1 MAQDPLATRPQ
12 SVAIVA
18 LGPSSKDFITAR
30 AHKNSALLV
39 DEVWAVNSGAEVF
52 ACDKVWLMD
61 DLRKM
66 QQRYPGWAQRLRSLD
81 KPIVTC
87 RHYDEWPT
95 SVEYPLNDVLH
106 CIRDD
111 YFTNTVA
118 YAIAYAILTR
128 VEDLYLFGCDFMY
141 PGSKIVEPGAE
152 CCAYMLAIAK
162 ERGVHWRIPSNSTLL
177 DSNLVRMDGATQQA
191 RRPLYGYDYN
201 PGDSKRRVER
211 GVGSELDHLV
221 ARKAPHAIEGLENAI
236 HAASAPHGQGSI
248 DRSDGGGQGN
258 PVHPPVAG
266 NQSAAVPAERSRVL
280 GGRDERRASP
290 GMGSAAHRTVQ
301 SETAGADRMVYASE
315 STAAGLAF
323 DPTAG
328 SLGCGADD
336 GKRNG
341 RADLAD
347 ERGTE
352 FAFKRGNGAAGDPVF
367 PA

>member
-87 RHYDEWPT
+87 RHYPEWPT
-95 SVEYPLNDVLH
+95 SVEYPLMPVLK
-106 CIRDD
+106 CIQDD
-111 YFTNTVA
+111 FLTNTVA
-118 YAIAYAILTR
+118 YAIAYAILTK

-152 CCAYMLAIAK
+152 SCAYLLGIAK
-162 ERGVHWRIPSNSTLL
+162 ERGVHWRLPSGSTLM
-177 DSNLVRMDGATQQA
+177 DSNLCRMDENGRL

-211 GVGSELDHLV
+211 GVGTELDHLV
-221 ARKAPHAIEGLENAI
+221 ARKAPHAIEGLEHAI
-236 HAASAPHGQGSI
+236 HAASAPHGE
-248 DRSDGGGQGN
+248 RSVHRSNGGGQGN
-258 PVHPPVAG
+258 PVHPAVAG
-266 NQSAAVPAERSRVL
+266 NQPAAVPAERSRIL

-290 GMGSAAHRTVQ
+290 GMGSAAHRAVQ
-301 SETAGADRMVYASE
+301 SEVAGANRMAFASE
-315 STAAGLAF
+315 STAAGFAF
-323 DPTAG
+323 DAAG
-328 SLGCGADD
+328 SDPGASRADD
-336 GKRNG
+336 GQ
-341 RADLAD
+341 RA
-347 ERGTE
+347 GTVDVAVEPGVE
-352 FAFKRGNGAAGDPVF
+352 FPFKRGNGAAGDPTF
-367 PA
+367 P